1 MSELVTVK
9 PKVKLKGFDPEN
21 LKISSAT
28 KDHQQVIN
36 RIIRLKGTSLFTDI
50 HDKKKKLINRIIN
63 GYNNLLCGEPLKK
76 DEYVLSGHELVE
88 FENIHDWEVFRYLVY
103 RYKYNM
109 YPVLKLIEK
118 YPPSVQ
124 IEIASVCNFR
134 CVFCYQADKTF
145 SDKKSGFM
153 GYMNFDLF
161 KKIIDQLE
169 GNVESITIA
178 SRGEPTLHK
187 EIKEML
193 KYTKGKF
200 LATKVNTNASLLTE
214 DIIHAFLKNDI
225 QSVVFSI
232 DAADKELYEKLRVN
246 GKFEKTLK
254 NIEKFLQIKKNEYP
268 NSRLITRI
276 SGVKVNDLQDIN
288 EMEEFWSQF
297 ADIVAFTNYIPWE
310 STYENPLNNL
320 KDPCTELWRRI
331 FVWWDGIANPCD
343 YDYKSQL
350 SQWNIVESKISD
362 VWCSD
367 FYNTLRSNHLKEKRK
382 EHEPCVRCIST

>member
-1 MSELVTVK
+1 M
-9 PKVKLKGFDPEN
+9 
-21 LKISSAT
+21 
-28 KDHQQVIN
+28 
-36 RIIRLKGTSLFTDI
+36 
-50 HDKKKKLINRIIN
+50 
-63 GYNNLLCGEPLKK
+63 
-76 DEYVLSGHELVE
+76 
-88 FENIHDWEVFRYLVY
+88 
-103 RYKYNM
+103 
-109 YPVLKLIEK
+109 
-118 YPPSVQ
+118 
-124 IEIASVCNFR
+124 
-134 CVFCYQADKTF
+134 
-145 SDKKSGFM
+145 
-153 GYMNFDLF
+153 
-161 KKIIDQLE
+161 
-169 GNVESITIA
+169 
-178 SRGEPTLHK
+178 
-187 EIKEML
+187 
-193 KYTKGKF
+193 
-200 LATKVNTNASLLTE
+200 
-214 DIIHAFLKNDI
+214 
-225 QSVVFSI
+225 
-232 DAADKELYEKLRVN
+232 
-246 GKFEKTLK
+246 K